1 MLETCSKCPDPHF
14 LISLFCLFYFSLS
27 NDQFIGCCSFVPEKK
42 VSVER
47 RKEWES
53 WTYQLRSLIQ
63 GSPFFLHPNICLSH
77 SRAKADPSK
86 PAITQESVWGAALN
100 LLLGHQIK
108 LILKLKLWCR
118 RRLPGST
125 RQGPICPSSQFEIP
139 MGGNGFLRQSLW
151 NDTSKTKMTNPFWV
165 ALGGKIKTLAKC
177 PFSAEGQSWELL
189 AALCMQ
195 AEPSVSWNCFGTAR
209 TDEKWRQTW
218 AQSMS
223 WRTELKV
230 GWRRNFR
237 SKAVS
242 GFLC

>member
-1 MLETCSKCPDPHF
+1 MLEVPRSTFFDLTVLPFLFLPFKWSIYRLLLLCPREESKCWKEEGMGKLDLPAVVTYSGQPF
-14 LISLFCLFYFSLS
+14 LPTPQYLSLTQQS
-27 NDQFIGCCSFVPEKK
+27 K
-42 VSVER
+42 
-47 RKEWES
+47 S
-53 WTYQLRSLIQ
+53 WS
-63 GSPFFLHPNICLSH
+63 
-77 SRAKADPSK
+77 SK
-86 PAITQESVWGAALN
+86 PATIQESMWGAALN

-165 ALGGKIKTLAKC
+165 ALGGRIKTLAKC
-177 PFSAEGQSWELL
+177 PFSAEGQSWQLL

-195 AEPSVSWNCFGTAR
+195 AEPSVSWNCFGTER

-218 AQSMS
+218 AQSIS
-223 WRTELKV
+223 WCTQLKV